1 MTQTVTDKLPRRA
14 PKSLRREQLI
24 NATIDSL
31 ARRGYAATTLADVA
45 DGAGL
50 SRGIV
55 NFHFESKDKLL
66 IETLQF
72 LADEYSANWR
82 EAVAKAGDSPAQQM
96 FAIIVADLD
105 ERVCNPRKVAA
116 WFAFFAEAKS
126 RPSYQKLSWARD
138 GDYMD
143 LLAAVCR
150 ALKSEGKYGFD
161 SNRMADSVYAM
172 QEGLWLRLMLESD
185 EFSRDLALD
194 TALTTIG
201 TLFPRHFDQKGR
213 LIRNM
218 KGDVE

>member
-1 MTQTVTDKLPRRA
+1 MIETVSEKQPRRA

-82 EAVAKAGDSPAQQM
+82 EAVAGAGDSPAQKM
-96 FAIIVADLD
+96 HAIIVADLD

-143 LLAAVCR
+143 LLASVCR
-150 ALKSEGKYGFD
+150 ALKSEGKYSFD
-161 SNRMADSVYAM
+161 SNRMADAVYAM

-185 EFSRDLALD
+185 EFSRELALE

-201 TLFPRHFDQKGR
+201 NLFPRHFDQQGR
-213 LIRNM
+213 LVRKT
-218 KGDVE
+218 KGEVE